1 MGLASIRRLG
11 PLWRKSSTSSQAAAG
26 ALECGSLLPLSS
38 CELARASPLRIPRSC
53 ARPANWPEQ
62 KRQQAAALQSPLF
75 SANSVASVVS
85 LLLGCGRLERH
96 GEHRESRFGCG
107 FAALSNKFNIQV
119 FYRGKR
125 EGTVGRPK
133 KAGVECYPPIPVNA
147 HPLHRPASVL
157 TFSHPDC
164 TVGPGVSPGP
174 GACRPSTLCPLIA
187 PATLA
192 ILLLAGSLS
201 RTPMR

>member
-1 MGLASIRRLG
+1 MVGLANIRRLG
-11 PLWRKSSTSSQAAAG
+11 ALQHKLPTSSPAAKI
-26 ALECGSLLPLSS
+26 
-38 CELARASPLRIPRSC
+38 SPPVRCVSVPSFVRKDSTQRSRRC
-53 ARPANWPEQ
+53 
-62 KRQQAAALQSPLF
+62 
-75 SANSVASVVS
+75 SVRSV
-85 LLLGCGRLERH
+85 LMLDRH